1 MSEVFVREYQIEELL
16 PVPLL
21 EAISIASAPLLPR
34 NWAVLALSGGVHHQS
49 GHWHSDALKELQSQ
63 VKRMKNKV
71 GPHVHPIPQACLSIF
86 PIEYELEIKGYF
98 SILTSSKPQERI
110 RQMGAAGVDLLMRFM
125 RCHHK
130 TILTMHQEKMAA
142 LGQLA
147 AGMAHEINNP
157 LAYII
162 SNLTTLKGYADD
174 LDTLMQNY
182 HQLMAICRRKKGNAL
197 MDGIESQC
205 RRIESAEEE
214 LDGLYMLSDLP
225 GLAQESIAG
234 ARRIQKIIKDLKTA
248 SRPGERYM
256 QQFDVPDSMAA
267 VLAGVRNRMG
277 SDIQVRQYI
286 DPVSRV
292 AGFPQ
297 EISQVWLNLILN
309 AVEAMEADGVLEIY
323 ILEAEGQVVIKI
335 KDSGCGI
342 APADIPKL
350 FDPFFT
356 TKKVGRGTG
365 LGLHLVYNTIG
376 KHQGQIDVQSELG
389 KGSTF
394 TVRLPLVKTEQ
405 CCDGSYQQ
413 C

>member
-1 MSEVFVREYQIEELL
+1 MSEVFYREYQIEELL

-21 EAISIASAPLLPR
+21 EAVSIASAPLLAP
-34 NWAVLALSGGVHHQS
+34 NWALLTLNGDVHHQS
-49 GHWHSDALKELQSQ
+49 GEWNSNALKELKIQ
-63 VKRMKNKV
+63 VKRIKNKD
-71 GPHVHPIPQACLSIF
+71 GPHFHPITHACLSVF
-86 PIEYELEIKGYF
+86 PIEYELEIKGYY
-98 SILTSSKPQERI
+98 SILTSSKTQDRI
-110 RQMGAAGVDLLMRFM
+110 RQMGAAGVNLLMQFM
-125 RCHHK
+125 RFHHK

-182 HQLMAICRRKKGNAL
+182 HQLMAICRRKMDNQR

-205 RRIESAEEE
+205 RRIESAEKE

-225 GLAQESIAG
+225 GLAEESIAG
-234 ARRIQKIIKDLKTA
+234 ARRIQKIIKNLKTA
-248 SRPGERYM
+248 SRPGELKK
-256 QQFDVPDSMAA
+256 QQLDVPDSMAA
-267 VLAGVRNRMG
+267 VLTSVRNRMG
-277 SDIQVRQYI
+277 PHIQVRQYI
-286 DPVSRV
+286 DPVSRI

-297 EISQVWLNLILN
+297 EIRQVWLNLILN
-309 AVEAMEADGVLEIY
+309 AVEAMEDDGVLEIS
-323 ILEAEGQVVIKI
+323 ILEAEGQVIIKI
-335 KDSGCGI
+335 KDTGCGI
-342 APADIPKL
+342 APVDIPKL

-376 KHQGQIDVQSELG
+376 KHHGQIDVQSELG

-394 TVRLPLVKTEQ
+394 TVCLPLVKTEQ